1 MYQMGRFGGSPFFGS
16 FREVSLGCL
25 KPRETSISS
34 CFQANTSPEISFG
47 GRRGILA
54 FWECLTKYPLRPPC
68 REFPPS
74 SPHALSSHPSVSTRH
89 TEATRSVASATA
101 RDVSGLQQS
110 SARRTVSPRPA
121 MNRSWTALVGHGVT
135 APRIKRQPHLS
146 QGQIDLRGIGE
157 RTLLSVLE
165 FEASITFRSIQPSY
179 ANLGPNLSVPERP
192 RRKRLIAFR
201 LIWSSGPQ
209 ATSRRSRG
217 PRLLSQFPFG

>member
-1 MYQMGRFGGSPFFGS
+1 MGRFGGSPFFGS
-16 FREVSLGCL
+16 FREVLLDCL
-25 KPRETSISS
+25 KPRKTSISS

-101 RDVSGLQQS
+101 RDVSGRQQS

-135 APRIKRQPHLS
+135 APRIKRQPPPLPGPNRPSGHRGTDTLVRFGVRSLNHLS
-146 QGQIDLRGIGE
+146 VNSTLVRQPGAQSLRTRTAQTKKINCLSADMVFGTSGKFAQISFSPD
-157 RTLLSVLE
+157 TM
-165 FEASITFRSIQPSY
+165 
-179 ANLGPNLSVPERP
+179 
-192 RRKRLIAFR
+192 
-201 LIWSSGPQ
+201 
-209 ATSRRSRG
+209 
-217 PRLLSQFPFG
+217 SQLPFG